1 MKLTLLHPATF
12 KLDGGAMFGII
23 PKPLWERKIFPD
35 EKNRILMS
43 LRVLLIE
50 TENRKILVDTGIG
63 DYHNEKFNQQFA
75 IQGEKDPLAE
85 LLSKELK
92 IKSEEI
98 TDVIITHLHFDHVGG
113 LGGRDGK
120 TLVFP
125 NARIHLHRDHYEYS
139 LQPTPRD
146 KGSFQSEY
154 FRGVLEKYQEKN
166 QVNFLEGDEGGVIL
180 EDGAE
185 SIRYKVSFGH
195 TPYMVHPIVNNY
207 IYMADLVPMAHHIRI
222 PWVMGYDIA
231 PGLTTQYKEKFYQ
244 YILDHKLTMIFE
256 HDLETW
262 GATLTYDEKKGFIAA
277 QEMKSNRDSFERI
290 S

>member
-85 LLSKELK
+85 LLSEQLK

-120 TLVFP
+120 TLVF
-125 NARIHLHRDHYEYS
+125 LMQEYTFTEIIMNI
-139 LQPTPRD
+139 LFNLPQEI
-146 KGSFQSEY
+146 K
-154 FRGVLEKYQEKN
+154 VLFKAN
-166 QVNFLEGDEGGVIL
+166 ILEGFL
-180 EDGAE
+180 
-185 SIRYKVSFGH
+185 KN
-195 TPYMVHPIVNNY
+195 TKK
-207 IYMADLVPMAHHIRI
+207 RI
-222 PWVMGYDIA
+222 
-231 PGLTTQYKEKFYQ
+231 K
-244 YILDHKLTMIFE
+244 
-256 HDLETW
+256 
-262 GATLTYDEKKGFIAA
+262 
-277 QEMKSNRDSFERI
+277 
-290 S
+290 